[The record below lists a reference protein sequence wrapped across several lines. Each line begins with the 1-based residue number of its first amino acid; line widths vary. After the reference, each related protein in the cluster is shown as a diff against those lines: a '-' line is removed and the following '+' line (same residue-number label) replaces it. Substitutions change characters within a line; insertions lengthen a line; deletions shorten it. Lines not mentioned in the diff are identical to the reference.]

1 MTIEVNNPKKAE
13 QQLAFLTRKQPR
25 QARSRQMVDRLLHA
39 AAQVFMGE
47 GIEGATTNRI
57 AEVAGVSVGSLYQF
71 FPNKLTM
78 LAELQRLWTERLG
91 AELDV
96 TFARPHRP
104 LVDLVDEV
112 LGVHAF
118 LQRESEGL
126 LGFLLTNHHVK
137 VNSSVRQTVQ
147 ERLEHMASLR
157 RPGSDPVQNLM
168 IARMTIHIADA
179 LYTLSPEG
187 ANNPQVRA
195 EVRQALLAYLGTTL
209 NEPLALKP

>member
-1 MTIEVNNPKKAE
+1 MNNPKKAE
-13 QQLAFLTRKQPR
+13 QQLAFPTRKQPQ

-39 AAQVFMGE
+39 AAQVFMTE

-96 TFARPHRP
+96 TFGRPHRP

-118 LQRESEGL
+118 LQRESGGL

-157 RPGSDPVQNLM
+157 RLGSDPVQNVM

-179 LYTLSPEG
+179 LYSLSPEG

-209 NEPLALKP
+209 NEPLPRGL